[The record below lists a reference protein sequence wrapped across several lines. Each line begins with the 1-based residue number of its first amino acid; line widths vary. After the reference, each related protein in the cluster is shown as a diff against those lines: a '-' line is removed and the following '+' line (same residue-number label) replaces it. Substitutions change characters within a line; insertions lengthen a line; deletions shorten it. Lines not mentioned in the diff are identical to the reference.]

1 MVTKSKNLGKIGEEI
16 AVNYLKKEKKYKI
29 LERNFRYKNFG
40 EIDIIAQNKRNK
52 EKPIIFV
59 EVKTRNINS
68 SFSRTE
74 YFPEDNI
81 TYFKRK
87 QLIKLSRLYLGKNNL
102 LALPYQI
109 DIIGVV
115 VSSSTNRYKVQHLEQ
130 AIEDIN

>member
-1 MVTKSKNLGKIGEEI
+1 MFIKSKNLGKIGEDV

-52 EKPIIFV
+52 QKPIIFV
-59 EVKTRNINS
+59 EVKTRNINF
-68 SFSRTE
+68 SFSRRE

-87 QLIKLSRLYLGKNNL
+87 QLIKLSRLRL
-102 LALPYQI
+102 I
-109 DIIGVV
+109 
-115 VSSSTNRYKVQHLEQ
+115 
-130 AIEDIN
+130 

>member
-59 EVKTRNINS
+59 EVKTRKINS

-115 VSSSTNRYKVQHLEQ
+115 VSSSINRYKIQHLEQ
-130 AIEDIN
+130 AVEDIN